1 MTKIIRSILAQGTQ
15 NMTVD
20 TDVVIIGAG
29 PAGLTAA
36 RRLSEL
42 DIEYTLISREDKPG
56 ATKACG
62 GYVPVRALEEFNL
75 NKIPDVHQVRA
86 IRMKFPGLEMK
97 RVDFDQPVG
106 VNVNRENLGN
116 GLLSVIEGD
125 IGEIWLK
132 TECGQIE
139 STGDTC
145 TVQYTK
151 ESETGSISTHLI
163 IDASGANP
171 VSLRFSPIRN
181 RPMNSQIGY
190 GVQYQ
195 VKTKAPLDI
204 VNDFYY
210 GSEFS
215 PRGYAWNF
223 PRGNETVLGTGGIVE
238 KVRETEK
245 RTIAYLDNLVK
256 NTDPTTTELQDA
268 GYEITQREAA
278 LMPLA
283 GIVIPSYGKRIMLA
297 GDAACHCSPIT
308 GEGIHYSMI
317 GGQKA
322 AETAAECLRKK
333 DFTNNAVSRYESS
346 WTKAFG
352 SDLKWGLWLQKRF
365 LESGSSSMG
374 STFLSS
380 EKSTRVIAEMLAGV
394 RTVRSAILAAAPG
407 YLVSKLRRS

>member
-1 MTKIIRSILAQGTQ
+1 MR
-15 NMTVD
+15 VD

-42 DIEYTLISREDKPG
+42 DIQYTLISREDKPG
-56 ATKACG
+56 AYKACG
-62 GYVPVRALEEFNL
+62 GYVPARALEEFNL
-75 NKIPDVHQVRA
+75 RRIPNAHRVKS

-106 VNVNRENLGN
+106 VNVSRANLGT
-116 GLLSVIEGD
+116 GLLDVIDND
-125 IGEIWLK
+125 IGEVWLE
-132 TECGQIE
+132 TECGQIT
-139 STGDTC
+139 STKDHS
-145 TVQYTK
+145 VIQYTTEN
-151 ESETGSISTHLI
+151 ESGSISTNLI
-163 IDASGANP
+163 IDASGANA
-171 VSLRFSPIRN
+171 VSLRFNPIRN

-195 VKTKAPLDI
+195 VKTKNPLEI

-215 PRGYAWNF
+215 PRGYAWSF
-223 PRGNETVLGTGGIVE
+223 PRGHETVLGTGGIVGT
-238 KVRETEK
+238 VRETEK
-245 RTIAYLDNLVK
+245 RTTTYLDDLVR
-256 NTDPTTTELQDA
+256 NTEPMATELQDA
-268 GYEITQREAA
+268 GYEITHREAA

-283 GIVIPSYGKRIMLA
+283 GIVSPSYGKRIMLA

-317 GGQKA
+317 SGRKA
-322 AETAAECLRKK
+322 ADTAAFCIQKN
-333 DFTNNAVSRYESS
+333 DFSDKALSRYENS
-346 WTKAFG
+346 WTNAFG

-374 STFLSS
+374 SSFLNS
-380 EKSTRVIAEMLAGV
+380 EKSIRVIAEMLAGV

-407 YLVSKLRRS
+407 YMLSKLKRT

>member
-1 MTKIIRSILAQGTQ
+1 
-15 NMTVD
+15 MTVD
-20 TDVVIIGAG
+20 TEVVIIGAG

-42 DIEYTLISREDKPG
+42 DVEYTLISREDKPG
-56 ATKACG
+56 AYKVCG
-62 GYVPVRALEEFNL
+62 GYIPARALEEFNL
-75 NKIPDVHQVRA
+75 NDIPDAHQVRS
-86 IRMKFPGLEMK
+86 IRMKFPGIDMK
-97 RVDFDQPVG
+97 RVDFDKPVG
-106 VNVNRENLGN
+106 VNVSRGNLGI
-116 GLLSVIEGD
+116 GLLAAIEGD
-125 IGEIWLK
+125 IGNVWLE
-132 TECGQIE
+132 TECGQIK
-139 STGDTC
+139 STRGNC

-151 ESETGSISTHLI
+151 ENETGSISTNLI

-171 VSLRFSPIRN
+171 VSLRFDPVRN

-195 VKTKAPLDI
+195 VKTKGPLEI

-245 RTIAYLDNLVK
+245 RTTAYLDNLVE
-256 NTDPTTTELQDA
+256 NTDPTTSELQDA
-268 GYEITQREAA
+268 GYEIVQRQAA

-283 GIVIPSYGKRIMLA
+283 GIVSPSFGKRIMLA

-308 GEGIHYSMI
+308 GEGIHYSMM

-322 AETAAECLRKK
+322 ADIAAECIRKK
-333 DFTNNAVSRYESS
+333 DFTNDALSRYESS

-380 EKSTRVIAEMLAGV
+380 DKSTRVIAEMLAGV
-394 RTVRSAILAAAPG
+394 RSDIWFL
-407 YLVSKLRRS
+407 K

>member
-1 MTKIIRSILAQGTQ
+1 
-15 NMTVD
+15 MTVD

-42 DIEYTLISREDKPG
+42 DVEYTLISREDKPG
-56 ATKACG
+56 AYKACG
-62 GYVPVRALEEFNL
+62 GYVPGRAVDEFSL
-75 NKIPDVHQVRA
+75 NQIPDAHAVRS

-106 VNVNRENLGN
+106 VNVNRENLGKA
-116 GLLSVIEGD
+116 LLSQIEGD
-125 IGEIWLK
+125 PGEIWLE
-132 TECGQIE
+132 TECGLME
-139 STGDTC
+139 SSSDGC
-145 TVQYTK
+145 IVRYTK
-151 ESETGSISTHLI
+151 ENESGSISAKLI

-171 VSLRFSPIRN
+171 VSLRFNPIRN

-195 VKTKAPLDI
+195 VKTKGPLEI

-245 RTIAYLDNLVK
+245 RTIAYLDNLVE
-256 NTDPTTTELQDA
+256 NTDPTTKELKDA
-268 GYEITQREAA
+268 GFEIVQREAA

-283 GIVIPSYGKRIMLA
+283 GIVSPSYGKRIMLA

-322 AETAAECLRKK
+322 AETAAECIRKR
-333 DFTNNAVSRYESS
+333 DFSDSALSRYESS
-346 WTKAFG
+346 WTKSFG

-380 EKSTRVIAEMLAGV
+380 DKSTRVIAEMLAGV
-394 RTVRSAILAAAPG
+394 RPVRSAILAAAPG
-407 YLVSKLRRS
+407 YLLSKIRRV

>member
-1 MTKIIRSILAQGTQ
+1 
-15 NMTVD
+15 MTVD
-20 TDVVIIGAG
+20 TEVVIIGAG

-42 DIEYTLISREDKPG
+42 DIEYTLISREDRPG
-56 ATKACG
+56 AYKACG
-62 GYVPVRALEEFNL
+62 GYIPARALEEFKL
-75 NKIPDVHQVRA
+75 NDIPDAHQVRS
-86 IRMKFPGLEMK
+86 IRMKFPGIAMK
-97 RVDFDQPVG
+97 RVDFDEPVG
-106 VNVNRENLGN
+106 VNVSRENLGIS
-116 GLLSVIEGD
+116 LLDALEGD
-125 IGEIWLK
+125 IGDIWLE
-132 TECGQIE
+132 TECGHIM
-139 STGDTC
+139 STKDHS
-145 TVQYTK
+145 VIQYTK
-151 ESETGSISTHLI
+151 ENEGGIISTNLI

-171 VSLRFSPIRN
+171 VSLRFNPIRN
-181 RPMNSQIGY
+181 RPTNSQIGY

-195 VKTKAPLDI
+195 VKTKDPLEI

-245 RTIAYLDNLVK
+245 RTTAYLDNLVE

-268 GYEITQREAA
+268 GYEIVQREAA

-283 GIVIPSYGKRIMLA
+283 GIINPSYGKRIMLA

-322 AETAAECLRKK
+322 AEAAAACIQKK
-333 DFTNNAVSRYESS
+333 DFTDNALSRYESS
-346 WTKAFG
+346 WTKTFG

-380 EKSTRVIAEMLAGV
+380 DKSTRVIAEMLAGV
-394 RTVRSAILAAAPG
+394 RSVRSAILAAAPG
-407 YLVSKLRRS
+407 YLVSKIRRG

>member
-1 MTKIIRSILAQGTQ
+1 
-15 NMTVD
+15 MTVD

-42 DIEYTLISREDKPG
+42 DIEYTLVSREDKPG
-56 ATKACG
+56 AYKACG
-62 GYVPVRALEEFNL
+62 GYVPARALEEFRL
-75 NKIPDVHQVRA
+75 KDIPGTYPVSS
-86 IRMKFPGLEMK
+86 IRMKFPGTEMK
-97 RVDFDQPVG
+97 RVDFDEAVG
-106 VNVNRENLGN
+106 VNVSRVNLGQ
-116 GLLSVIEGD
+116 GLLDAIDRDV
-125 IGEIWLK
+125 GEIWLD
-132 TECGQIE
+132 TECGHIM
-139 STGDTC
+139 STKDHSV
-145 TVQYTK
+145 VQYNK
-151 ESETGSISTHLI
+151 ENGSGLLSTNLI

-171 VSLRFSPIRN
+171 VSLRFNPVRN

-195 VKTKAPLDI
+195 VKTKGPLEI

-238 KVRETEK
+238 TVRETEK
-245 RTIAYLDNLVK
+245 RTIAYLDNLVE
-256 NTDPTTTELQDA
+256 NTDPTTTELIDA
-268 GYEITQREAA
+268 GFEVVKREAA

-283 GIVIPSYGKRIMLA
+283 GIVSPSYGKRIMLA

-322 AETAAECLRKK
+322 AETAAECIRKR
-333 DFTNNAVSRYESS
+333 DFSDDALSRYEKS
-346 WTKAFG
+346 WTKSFG

-380 EKSTRVIAEMLAGV
+380 EKSARVVAEMLAGV
-394 RTVRSAILAAAPG
+394 RSVRSAILAAAPG